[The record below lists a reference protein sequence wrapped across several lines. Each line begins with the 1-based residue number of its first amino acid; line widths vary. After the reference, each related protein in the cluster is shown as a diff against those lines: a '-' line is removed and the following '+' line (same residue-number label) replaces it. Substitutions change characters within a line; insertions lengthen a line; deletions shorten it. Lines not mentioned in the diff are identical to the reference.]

1 MGVLDY
7 FIWIQVCLEIKLR
20 IQKVILDS
28 FTLALAD
35 EIENLVVPELRNEY
49 ETEKFYWFLRDDSPE
64 EKRFPG
70 KMKVEA
76 ETTSGF
82 FCGLSPKCYVISD
95 GDEKR
100 KFEDKMALK
109 GVSKKLKID
118 SMSFVETLYNPENEK
133 SVSCDQFA
141 FKKNTTCMYTI
152 QMQKKLM
159 NCFYTKMQVQRDH
172 VTLCPLSVDNKLI

>member
-1 MGVLDY
+1 MA
-7 FIWIQVCLEIKLR
+7 I
-20 IQKVILDS
+20 
-28 FTLALAD
+28 AD

-49 ETEKFYWFLRDDSPE
+49 EVEKYNWFLRDNSPE
-64 EKRFPG
+64 EQRFPG

-76 ETTSGF
+76 ETSSGF

-118 SMSFVETLYNPENEK
+118 SINFIETLYNPEDDK
-133 SVSCDQFA
+133 TVSCDQFI
-141 FKKNTTCMYTI
+141 FKKNTTSMFSIT
-152 QMQKKLM
+152 MQKKLM
-159 NCFYTKMQVQRDH
+159 NCFYTKMQVQADH
-172 VTLCPLSVDNKLI
+172 VTLYPLSIENKYI